1 MIKFFISILVFSI
14 CYGTGD
20 LQERMVQLSKDLQ
33 KQLNFKSISQMKKQK
48 ELSPNNTEQ
57 TSTRDAD
64 DLIGSWEEVER
75 NSNAYITV
83 GQDQSIQDAMTLMG
97 MKEAEGSLTATT
109 DDFITELKYILDLSN
124 MEGDDNDDEDEDDST
139 YYYGP
144 RIGALLTDLDP
155 GSGGSVY
162 FDDTDT
168 DATITFVDVPKFD
181 NLDLTHTFQIQLIY
195 ESNKVV
201 LSYKD
206 LSLSGSNTG
215 DAYGGLAIG
224 ISDGSGEYD
233 EVDFSTISEESYTYP
248 VEAYSIENQLDLA
261 YTKVTFSPNG
271 DFSEYTVSQESITD
285 LPGLYGNVISVEDD
299 DYDFQVLSNEFL
311 FYGEAYSQIYIN
323 NDGNIGFESGDEY
336 CVCWF
341 CDDGD
346 GDCAAGYLAGQV
358 GGVDNQDDDS
368 EVLIMNMDLMEFFA
382 LTFEMDL
389 NQIDVEN
396 PTVIS
401 VNSTRED
408 GHIDDVNGIIFSE
421 SSIVELEADSMETI
435 AATSIDTINSVLT
448 ITNLNLY
455 DSTGA
460 VFLTVNGSI
469 GPGSIELQA
478 GIETSIDFLFEDG
491 DGEGELSL
499 TFYDD
504 WSGIDVELDSSYDSY
519 GSVEYLDTSYFNW
532 AASTDSL
539 FLYYYDDTMSLEY
552 MINQDTLFTQGFF
565 DPCAEDGYN
574 TYEDCFNDIDLPG
587 FDELVEIDNFRIGQ
601 EVSFTSV
608 VFTSIEPNVGV
619 FPNQF
624 KLYPAY
630 PNPFNPLTTIQFDV
644 ETVSSKSVLNIY
656 NISGKNVATLINE
669 RLKSGSYEVQWD
681 ASSFSSGVYFSEL
694 ISGGK
699 RVSQKNDSFTF
710 NLLQLI
716 IH

>member
-20 LQERMVQLSKDLQ
+20 LQERMIQLSKDLQ

-124 MEGDDNDDEDEDDST
+124 MEGDDNDDEDDST
-139 YYYGP
+139 YSYGP

-408 GHIDDVNGIIFSE
+408 GQIDVINGIIFSE
-421 SSIVELEADSMETI
+421 SSIVELESDSLETI

-699 RVSQKNDSFTF
+699 RVSQKMI
-710 NLLQLI
+710 LLK
-716 IH
+716 

>member
-20 LQERMVQLSKDLQ
+20 LKERMIQLSKDLQ
-33 KQLNFKSISQMKKQK
+33 KQLNFQSISQMNKQK
-48 ELSPNNTEQ
+48 ELSPYNTEH
-57 TSTRDAD
+57 TSIRDAD

-124 MEGDDNDDEDEDDST
+124 MEGDDNDDEDENEDDST
-139 YYYGP
+139 YSYGP

-224 ISDGSGEYD
+224 IADGSGEYD
-233 EVDFSTISEESYTYP
+233 EVDFSTVSEESYTYP

-311 FYGEAYSQIYIN
+311 FYGEVYSQIYIN

-368 EVLIMNMDLMEFFA
+368 ELLIMNMDLMEFFG

-421 SSIVELEADSMETI
+421 SSIVELEADSIETI

-460 VFLTVNGSI
+460 VILTVNGSI

-478 GIETSIDFLFEDG
+478 GIETSIDFLFEDE

-532 AASTDSL
+532 AVSTDSL
-539 FLYYYDDTMSLEY
+539 FLYYYDDTMNLEY
-552 MINQDTLFTQGFF
+552 MINQDTLFTQALF
-565 DPCAEDGYN
+565 DPCAEDGYI

-587 FDELVEIDNFRIGQ
+587 FDELVEVDNFRIGQ

-608 VFTSIEPNVGV
+608 VFTSIEPTNGEL
-619 FPNQF
+619 PEEF
-624 KLYPAY
+624 KLYAAY
-630 PNPFNPLTTIQFDV
+630 PNPFNPVTTIQFDV

-699 RVSQKNDSFTF
+699 RVSQKMI
-710 NLLQLI
+710 LLK
-716 IH
+716 

>member
-1 MIKFFISILVFSI
+1 
-14 CYGTGD
+14 
-20 LQERMVQLSKDLQ
+20 MVQLSKDLQ
-33 KQLNFKSISQMKKQK
+33 KQLNLKSISQMKKQK

-619 FPNQF
+619 FPDQF

-699 RVSQKNDSFTF
+699 RVSQKMI
-710 NLLQLI
+710 LLK
-716 IH
+716 

>member
-478 GIETSIDFLFEDG
+478 GIETTIDFLFEDG

-699 RVSQKNDSFTF
+699 RVSQKMI
-710 NLLQLI
+710 LLK
-716 IH
+716 

>member
-20 LQERMVQLSKDLQ
+20 LQERMIQLSKDLQ

-656 NISGKNVATLINE
+656 NISGENVATLINE

-694 ISGGK
+694 ISEGK
-699 RVSQKNDSFTF
+699 RVSQKMI
-710 NLLQLI
+710 LLK
-716 IH
+716 

>member
-1 MIKFFISILVFSI
+1 
-14 CYGTGD
+14 
-20 LQERMVQLSKDLQ
+20 MVQLSKDLQ

-109 DDFITELKYILDLSN
+109 DDFITELKYIFDLSN

-408 GHIDDVNGIIFSE
+408 GHIDDVSGIIFSE

-519 GSVEYLDTSYFNW
+519 GSAEYLDTSYFNW

-699 RVSQKNDSFTF
+699 RVSQKMI
-710 NLLQLI
+710 LLK
-716 IH
+716 

>member
-421 SSIVELEADSMETI
+421 SSIVELEADSIETI

-455 DSTGA
+455 NSTGA
-460 VFLTVNGSI
+460 VILTVNGSI

-478 GIETSIDFLFEDG
+478 GIETSIDFLFEDE

-532 AASTDSL
+532 AVSTDSL
-539 FLYYYDDTMSLEY
+539 FLYYYDDTMNLEY
-552 MINQDTLFTQGFF
+552 MINQDTLFTQALF
-565 DPCAEDGYN
+565 DPCAEDGYI

-587 FDELVEIDNFRIGQ
+587 FDELVEVDNFRIGQ

-608 VFTSIEPNVGV
+608 VFTSIEPTNGEL
-619 FPNQF
+619 PEEF
-624 KLYPAY
+624 KLYAAY
-630 PNPFNPLTTIQFDV
+630 PNPFNPVTTIQFDV

-656 NISGKNVATLINE
+656 NISGKNVATLVNE

-699 RVSQKNDSFTF
+699 RVSQKMI
-710 NLLQLI
+710 LLK
-716 IH
+716 

>member
-20 LQERMVQLSKDLQ
+20 LQERMIQLSKDLQ

-233 EVDFSTISEESYTYP
+233 EVDFSTVSEESYTYP

-435 AATSIDTINSVLT
+435 VATSIDTINSVLT

-699 RVSQKNDSFTF
+699 RVSQKMI
-710 NLLQLI
+710 LLK
-716 IH
+716 

>member
-1 MIKFFISILVFSI
+1 
-14 CYGTGD
+14 
-20 LQERMVQLSKDLQ
+20 MVQLSKDLQ

-699 RVSQKNDSFTF
+699 RVSQKMI
-710 NLLQLI
+710 LLK
-716 IH
+716 

>member
-1 MIKFFISILVFSI
+1 MIKFFISILVVSI
-14 CYGTGD
+14 CYGKGD
-20 LQERMVQLSKDLQ
+20 LQERMIQLSKDLQ

-124 MEGDDNDDEDEDDST
+124 MEGDDNDDEDDST
-139 YYYGP
+139 YSYGP

-699 RVSQKNDSFTF
+699 RVSQKMI
-710 NLLQLI
+710 LLK
-716 IH
+716 

>member
-1 MIKFFISILVFSI
+1 MIKFFISILVVSI
-14 CYGTGD
+14 CYGKGD
-20 LQERMVQLSKDLQ
+20 LQERMIQLSKDLQ
-33 KQLNFKSISQMKKQK
+33 KQLNFQSISQMNKQK

-124 MEGDDNDDEDEDDST
+124 MEGDDNEDEDDST
-139 YYYGP
+139 YSYGP

-195 ESNKVV
+195 ESNKVI

-233 EVDFSTISEESYTYP
+233 EVDFSTASEESYTYP
-248 VEAYSIENQLDLA
+248 VEAYSTENQLDLT

-271 DFSEYTVSQESITD
+271 DFSEYTVSQESIVD
-285 LPGLYGNVISVEDD
+285 LPGLYGNNISVEDD
-299 DYDFQVLSNEFL
+299 NYDFQVLSNEFL

-478 GIETSIDFLFEDG
+478 GVETSIDFLFEDG
-491 DGEGELSL
+491 DAGGDLSL

-504 WSGIDVELDSSYDSY
+504 WSGIDVELDSLYDSL

-532 AASTDSL
+532 LASTDSL
-539 FLYYYDDTMSLEY
+539 FLYYDDDTMNSEY
-552 MINQDTLFTQGFF
+552 MINQDTLFIKALF
-565 DPCAEDGYN
+565 DPCAEDGYDN
-574 TYEDCFNDIDLPG
+574 YEDCFNDMDLPG

-608 VFTSIEPNVGV
+608 VFTSIEPNIGV
-619 FPNQF
+619 LPNQF

-644 ETVSSKSVLNIY
+644 QTVSSKSVLNIY

-699 RVSQKNDSFTF
+699 RVSQKMI
-710 NLLQLI
+710 LLK
-716 IH
+716 

>member
-1 MIKFFISILVFSI
+1 
-14 CYGTGD
+14 
-20 LQERMVQLSKDLQ
+20 MVQLSKDLQ
-33 KQLNFKSISQMKKQK
+33 KQLNLKSISQMKKQK

-699 RVSQKNDSFTF
+699 RVSQKMI
-710 NLLQLI
+710 LLK
-716 IH
+716 

>member
-124 MEGDDNDDEDEDDST
+124 MEGDDNDDEDDST

-699 RVSQKNDSFTF
+699 RVSQKMI
-710 NLLQLI
+710 LLK
-716 IH
+716 

>member
-20 LQERMVQLSKDLQ
+20 LQERMIQLSKDLQ

-124 MEGDDNDDEDEDDST
+124 MEGDDNDDEDDST
-139 YYYGP
+139 YSYGP

-421 SSIVELEADSMETI
+421 SSILELEADSMETI

-699 RVSQKNDSFTF
+699 RVSQKMI
-710 NLLQLI
+710 LLK
-716 IH
+716 

>member
-20 LQERMVQLSKDLQ
+20 LQERMIQLSKDLQ

-124 MEGDDNDDEDEDDST
+124 MEGDDNDDEDDST
-139 YYYGP
+139 YSYGP

-271 DFSEYTVSQESITD
+271 DFSEYTVSQESIVD
-285 LPGLYGNVISVEDD
+285 LPGLYGNNISVEDD
-299 DYDFQVLSNEFL
+299 NYDFQVLSNEFL
-311 FYGEAYSQIYIN
+311 FYGEVYSQIYIN

-699 RVSQKNDSFTF
+699 RVSQKMI
-710 NLLQLI
+710 LLK
-716 IH
+716 

>member
-20 LQERMVQLSKDLQ
+20 LKERMIQLSKDLQ
-33 KQLNFKSISQMKKQK
+33 KQLNFQSISQMNKQK
-48 ELSPNNTEQ
+48 ELSPYNTEH
-57 TSTRDAD
+57 TSIRDAD

-124 MEGDDNDDEDEDDST
+124 MEGDDNDDEDENEDDST
-139 YYYGP
+139 YSYGP

-224 ISDGSGEYD
+224 IADGSGEYD
-233 EVDFSTISEESYTYP
+233 EVDFSTVSEESYTYP

-311 FYGEAYSQIYIN
+311 FYGEVYSQIYIN

-346 GDCAAGYLAGQV
+346 GDCAAGFLAGQV

-368 EVLIMNMDLMEFFA
+368 ELLIMNMDLMEFFG

-421 SSIVELEADSMETI
+421 SSIVELEADSIETI

-460 VFLTVNGSI
+460 VILTVNGSI

-478 GIETSIDFLFEDG
+478 GIETSIDFLFEDE

-532 AASTDSL
+532 AVSTDSL
-539 FLYYYDDTMSLEY
+539 FLYYYDDTMNLEY
-552 MINQDTLFTQGFF
+552 MINQDTLFTQALF
-565 DPCAEDGYN
+565 DPCAEDGYI

-587 FDELVEIDNFRIGQ
+587 FDELVEVDNFRIGQ
-601 EVSFTSV
+601 EVRFTSV
-608 VFTSIEPNVGV
+608 VFTSIEPTNGE
-619 FPNQF
+619 FPEEF
-624 KLYPAY
+624 KLYAAY
-630 PNPFNPLTTIQFDV
+630 PNPFNPVTTIQFDV

-699 RVSQKNDSFTF
+699 RVSQKMI
-710 NLLQLI
+710 LLK
-716 IH
+716 

>member
-20 LQERMVQLSKDLQ
+20 LQERMIQLSKDLQ

-124 MEGDDNDDEDEDDST
+124 MEGDDNDDEDDST
-139 YYYGP
+139 YSYGP

-233 EVDFSTISEESYTYP
+233 AVDFSTISEESYTYP

-699 RVSQKNDSFTF
+699 RVSQKMI
-710 NLLQLI
+710 LLK
-716 IH
+716 

>member
-233 EVDFSTISEESYTYP
+233 EVDFSTVSEESYTYP

-699 RVSQKNDSFTF
+699 RVSQKMI
-710 NLLQLI
+710 LLK
-716 IH
+716 

>member
-699 RVSQKNDSFTF
+699 RVSQKMI
-710 NLLQLI
+710 LLK
-716 IH
+716 

>member
-1 MIKFFISILVFSI
+1 MI
-14 CYGTGD
+14 
-20 LQERMVQLSKDLQ
+20 QLSKDLQ

-124 MEGDDNDDEDEDDST
+124 MEGDDNDDEDDST
-139 YYYGP
+139 YSYGP

-699 RVSQKNDSFTF
+699 RVSQKMI
-710 NLLQLI
+710 LLK
-716 IH
+716 

>member
-1 MIKFFISILVFSI
+1 MI
-14 CYGTGD
+14 
-20 LQERMVQLSKDLQ
+20 QLSKDLQ

-699 RVSQKNDSFTF
+699 RVSQKMI
-710 NLLQLI
+710 LLK
-716 IH
+716 

>member
-124 MEGDDNDDEDEDDST
+124 MEGDDNDDDEDDST

-699 RVSQKNDSFTF
+699 RVSQKMI
-710 NLLQLI
+710 LLK
-716 IH
+716 

>member
-20 LQERMVQLSKDLQ
+20 LQERMIQLSKDLQ

-124 MEGDDNDDEDEDDST
+124 MEGDDNDDEDDST
-139 YYYGP
+139 YSYGP

-233 EVDFSTISEESYTYP
+233 EVDFSTASEESYTYP

-271 DFSEYTVSQESITD
+271 DFSEYTVSQESIVD
-285 LPGLYGNVISVEDD
+285 LPGLYGNNISVEDD
-299 DYDFQVLSNEFL
+299 NYDFQVLSNEFL
-311 FYGEAYSQIYIN
+311 FYGEVYSQIYIN

-408 GHIDDVNGIIFSE
+408 GQIDVINGIIFSE
-421 SSIVELEADSMETI
+421 SSIVELESDSLETI

-608 VFTSIEPNVGV
+608 VFTSIEPNIGV
-619 FPNQF
+619 LPNQF

-699 RVSQKNDSFTF
+699 RVSQKMI
-710 NLLQLI
+710 LLK
-716 IH
+716 

>member
-608 VFTSIEPNVGV
+608 VFTSIEPNVSV

-699 RVSQKNDSFTF
+699 RVSQKMI
-710 NLLQLI
+710 LLK
-716 IH
+716 

>member
-491 DGEGELSL
+491 DGEGEFSL

-699 RVSQKNDSFTF
+699 RVSQKMI
-710 NLLQLI
+710 LLK
-716 IH
+716 

>member
-20 LQERMVQLSKDLQ
+20 LQERMIQLSKDLQ

-699 RVSQKNDSFTF
+699 RVSQKMI
-710 NLLQLI
+710 LLK
-716 IH
+716 

>member
-1 MIKFFISILVFSI
+1 
-14 CYGTGD
+14 
-20 LQERMVQLSKDLQ
+20 
-33 KQLNFKSISQMKKQK
+33 
-48 ELSPNNTEQ
+48 
-57 TSTRDAD
+57 
-64 DLIGSWEEVER
+64 
-75 NSNAYITV
+75 
-83 GQDQSIQDAMTLMG
+83 
-97 MKEAEGSLTATT
+97 
-109 DDFITELKYILDLSN
+109 

-699 RVSQKNDSFTF
+699 RVSQKMI
-710 NLLQLI
+710 LLK
-716 IH
+716 

>member
-565 DPCAEDGYN
+565 DPCAGDGYN

-699 RVSQKNDSFTF
+699 RVSQKMI
-710 NLLQLI
+710 LLK
-716 IH
+716 

>member
-435 AATSIDTINSVLT
+435 VATSIDTINSVLT

-699 RVSQKNDSFTF
+699 RVSQKMI
-710 NLLQLI
+710 LLK
-716 IH
+716 

>member
-33 KQLNFKSISQMKKQK
+33 KQLNFKSISQIKKQK

-699 RVSQKNDSFTF
+699 RVSQKMI
-710 NLLQLI
+710 LLK
-716 IH
+716 

>member
-20 LQERMVQLSKDLQ
+20 LKERMVQLSKDLQ

-124 MEGDDNDDEDEDDST
+124 MEGDDNDDEDDST
-139 YYYGP
+139 YSYGP

-699 RVSQKNDSFTF
+699 RVSQKMI
-710 NLLQLI
+710 LLK
-716 IH
+716 

>member
-33 KQLNFKSISQMKKQK
+33 KQLNLKSISQMKKQK

-233 EVDFSTISEESYTYP
+233 EVDFSTVSEESYTYP

-435 AATSIDTINSVLT
+435 VATSIDTINSVLT

-699 RVSQKNDSFTF
+699 RVSQKMI
-710 NLLQLI
+710 LLK
-716 IH
+716 

>member
-109 DDFITELKYILDLSN
+109 DDFTTELKYILDLSN

-699 RVSQKNDSFTF
+699 RVSQKMI
-710 NLLQLI
+710 LLK
-716 IH
+716 